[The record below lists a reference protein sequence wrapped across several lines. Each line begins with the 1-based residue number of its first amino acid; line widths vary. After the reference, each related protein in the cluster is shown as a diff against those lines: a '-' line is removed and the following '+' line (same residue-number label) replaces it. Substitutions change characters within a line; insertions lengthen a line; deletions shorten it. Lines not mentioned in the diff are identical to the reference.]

1 MRMTIGL
8 MLLLLPAP
16 ALAQPAA
23 DGPPSIQVVGAAT
36 VSTMPDV
43 ANLVYW
49 VTGEGKTADQAS
61 AALAAKQKAIVAGLS
76 GLLGR
81 DTKVS
86 AGEVSVMETRSPECD
101 GPGNYNSRPRLS
113 EGPCAVTGFI
123 ATLQGTARTRA
134 VEKAGT
140 AAGLAA
146 RLGARDSRIQSFQL
160 SDPAEAQRRASAA
173 AIANARAKAQAMAA
187 GAGVRLG
194 ELLSMNDQNSGAGI
208 VVTASDIGALPA
220 PPPPPPPPV
229 EIDVAPRPIETQ
241 ARIFAR
247 FAIAR

>member
-1 MRMTIGL
+1 MRVTIGL
-8 MLLLLPAP
+8 TLLLLPAG
-16 ALAQPAA
+16 ALAQA
-23 DGPPSIQVVGAAT
+23 GVESPPSIQVVGAAT
-36 VSTMPDV
+36 VSTKPDV

-49 VTGEGKTADQAS
+49 VTGEGRTADEAS
-61 AALAAKQKAIVAGLS
+61 RALAAKQKAIVGGL
-76 GLLGR
+76 GALLGR
-81 DTKVS
+81 GTQVS

-101 GPGNYNSRPRLS
+101 GPGNYNNRPRLS

-123 ATLQGTARTRA
+123 ATLQGTARTGA

-146 RLGARDSRIQSFQL
+146 RLGARDSRVQSFQL
-160 SDPAEAQRRASAA
+160 SDPAEAHRRAAAA
-173 AIANARAKAQAMAA
+173 AIANARSKAQAMAA

-194 ELLSMNDQNSGAGI
+194 ELLSMNDQNSGTDI
-208 VVTASDIGALPA
+208 VVTASDIGALP

-229 EIDVAPRPIETQ
+229 EIEVSPRPIETQ